1 MGNYFFYGTL
11 RSISVLEK
19 VIGKTSNHL
28 DIIPAFA
35 PKSELRLVIDEN
47 FPVIIFGDNYMGV
60 DGIVVSGLTDDDI
73 ARIRFFEDVEFAPKI
88 MSVETD
94 GKYSE
99 AKYFSQKGVEP
110 SRDHWFYDEWKEKD
124 EALTLVTTEL
134 WMQLYGKY
142 TAEEADQYWNDVKK
156 QAYHQYHSQ
165 Q

>member
-110 SRDHWFYDEWKEKD
+110 SMDPWFYDEWKEKD

>member
-1 MGNYFFYGTL
+1 M
-11 RSISVLEK
+11 K
-19 VIGKTSNHL
+19 
-28 DIIPAFA
+28 
-35 PKSELRLVIDEN
+35 
-47 FPVIIFGDNYMGV
+47 
-60 DGIVVSGLTDDDI
+60 GLTDDDI

-94 GKYSE
+94 GKHLE
-99 AKYFSQKGVEP
+99 AKYFSQKGVKP
-110 SRDHWFYDEWKEKD
+110 SIDPWFYEEWKDKD

>member
-47 FPVIIFGDNYMGV
+47 FPVIIFGDNYAGV
-60 DGIVVSGLTDDDI
+60 DGILVKGLTDDDI

-110 SRDHWFYDEWKEKD
+110 SMDPWIYDEWKEKD

-142 TAEEADQYWNDVKK
+142 TAEEADQYWNCLLYTSD
-156 QAYHQYHSQ
+156 AADE
-165 Q
+165 